1 MQVYNGN
8 NINQGGSKMDSM
20 NLSAMLILA
29 VIIAV
34 AILLANW
41 LSRKFVA

>member
-1 MQVYNGN
+1 
-8 NINQGGSKMDSM
+8 MDSM